1 MMQSVICPALMVV
14 GALFMGL
21 AGLGI
26 LRMPDIYI
34 RISTT
39 TKAATLGS
47 AFLLL
52 GVGARFMQLDILV
65 RALAIIVFLA
75 LTSPVS
81 AHVIGRVAYHTGV
94 PLWKHSR
101 VDEYGGDRGS

>member
-1 MMQSVICPALMVV
+1 MIQSVVCNTLMVI
-14 GALFMGL
+14 GGLFFAL

-26 LRMPDIYI
+26 LRMPDLYT
-34 RISTT
+34 RISAT

-52 GVGARFMQLDILV
+52 GVGVRFMQLDILV

-94 PLWKHSR
+94 ALWEHSH
-101 VDEYGGDRGS
+101 VDEYGGGRRS